1 MEDDW
6 VMTESTQKSQD
17 NSNNMPQNLNNIKI
31 DHFQVAQGQVSKEVQ
46 EEGWLYYHK
55 TQPLFLIHSS

>member
-46 EEGWLYYHK
+46 EEG
-55 TQPLFLIHSS
+55 